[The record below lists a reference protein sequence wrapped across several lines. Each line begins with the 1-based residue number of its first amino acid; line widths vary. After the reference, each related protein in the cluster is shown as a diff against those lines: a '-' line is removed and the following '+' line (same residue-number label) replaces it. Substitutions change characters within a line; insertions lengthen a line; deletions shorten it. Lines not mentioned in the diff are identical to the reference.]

1 MQRNTTRPR
10 STSITPPAATLPPPR
25 TIGQLRAL
33 LIASLAIVER
43 KGRIS
48 ALARRDC
55 AAMLRAAIRYRMV
68 RADG

>member
-1 MQRNTTRPR
+1 MRTAR
-10 STSITPPAATLPPPR
+10 SVPPASGPSPVPPPR

-43 KGRIS
+43 KGRLP
-48 ALARRDC
+48 AAARRDC